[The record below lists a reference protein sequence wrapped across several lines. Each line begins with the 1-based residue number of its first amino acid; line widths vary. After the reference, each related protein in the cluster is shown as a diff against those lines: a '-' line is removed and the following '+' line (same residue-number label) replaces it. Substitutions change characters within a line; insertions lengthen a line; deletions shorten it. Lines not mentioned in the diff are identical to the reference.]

1 MRVKAS
7 AFPGYHKQQAPP
19 RQRPESIAALVIT
32 ESPVALVVTGLLIFV
47 MSVSVPESI
56 VFFLGVAAFG
66 CVTGYVL
73 WRRHAS
79 GF

>member
-1 MRVKAS
+1 MQARAS
-7 AFPGYHKQQAPP
+7 AFHGYHRRPAPP
-19 RQRPESIAALVIT
+19 RQRPESIGTIFIT
-32 ESPVALVVTGLLIFV
+32 ESPVAIVVTALLVF
-47 MSVSVPESI
+47 MMTVSVPESI

-66 CVTGYVL
+66 CLTGYVL